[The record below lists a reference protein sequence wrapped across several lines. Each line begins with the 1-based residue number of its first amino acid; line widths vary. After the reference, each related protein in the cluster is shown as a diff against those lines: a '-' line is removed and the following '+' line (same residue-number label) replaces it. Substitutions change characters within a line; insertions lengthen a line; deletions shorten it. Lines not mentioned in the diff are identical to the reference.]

1 MERLIDNTIRL
12 GNNSN
17 MTSQGQTT
25 NLIRLAQ
32 KTLFSTIPLLS
43 AFFLFYGYMNPV
55 YSFSIWTSGFKNLQY
70 IGVDK
75 EIKKEVYQIIYYIE
89 VQFVNEDTQTLL
101 KRDTTI
107 QCFFDKNKFGL
118 FYKTIRIYAN
128 DKTEAWNE
136 ADRLKNQRWNEL
148 KNKVS
153 DYEEL
158 TKNYNLQRK

>member
-1 MERLIDNTIRL
+1 MERLIDNTMRL
-12 GNNSN
+12 NNN
-17 MTSQGQTT
+17 LIMTSQGQTT
-25 NLIRLAQ
+25 NLTKLA
-32 KTLFSTIPLLS
+32 KKILFSTPFLFALL
-43 AFFLFYGYMNPV
+43 LFYGCLTPS

-75 EIKKEVYQIIYYIE
+75 EIKKEIYQITYYIE

-107 QCFFDKNKFGL
+107 QCFFDKNKEGQV
-118 FYKTIRIYAN
+118 YKTIRIYAN